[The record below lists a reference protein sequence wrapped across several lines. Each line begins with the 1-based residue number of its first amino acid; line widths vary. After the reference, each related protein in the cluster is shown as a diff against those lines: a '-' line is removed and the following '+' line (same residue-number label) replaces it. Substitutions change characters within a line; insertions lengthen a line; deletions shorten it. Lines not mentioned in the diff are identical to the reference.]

1 MEIATRP
8 TNFVCIKK
16 HGNVHKLTQ
25 TLAGVCV
32 MSPPVTRGEDILVF
46 GRGSGSR
53 EIVLLNDNHT
63 VISLL
68 FSGREGV
75 CDDSSGPGSVR
86 DAMTG
91 ASHHSEPSHPERF
104 SVFVSGPNVATQ
116 S

>member
-1 MEIATRP
+1 
-8 TNFVCIKK
+8 
-16 HGNVHKLTQ
+16 
-25 TLAGVCV
+25 

-75 CDDSSGPGSVR
+75 CDDSCPAFR
-86 DAMTG
+86 T
-91 ASHHSEPSHPERF
+91 RF
-104 SVFVSGPNVATQ
+104 SQRRDDRSFPPQRAVTS
-116 S
+116 